1 MSLTL
6 PPLPYA
12 LDALEPHV
20 SRATLAV
27 HHGRH
32 HAAYVDKARALVQGT
47 ALESAALED
56 IVTTIAAAFFAVF
69 AASFA
74 GFALL
79 SPRSVARTWL
89 GVSALVLSLASYIAL
104 TWSVLGVEGPHPIT
118 AILWMVA
125 SSCGGGVL
133 LLEHEAFTGL
143 SAAPKATVLGALA
156 STVLAVML
164 AA

>member
-1 MSLTL
+1 MF
-6 PPLPYA
+6 
-12 LDALEPHV
+12 
-20 SRATLAV
+20 
-27 HHGRH
+27 
-32 HAAYVDKARALVQGT
+32 
-47 ALESAALED
+47 
-56 IVTTIAAAFFAVF
+56 VTTIAAAFFAVF

-143 SAAPKATVLGALA
+143 SAAPNATVLGALA